1 MSGIPDD
8 LDNIGNRI
16 QDENVDDSPIFRS
29 NYIHP
34 YEKLTPDI
42 VINAVESLGYISD
55 ARILALNSYENR
67 VYQVGVQDQEPII
80 IKFYRP
86 ERWSIS
92 QILEEHEFTNKLY
105 SLDIPVVPPK
115 VFSALEYKTLGNFE
129 NFLFSI
135 YPRQGGRAPELD
147 NLEHLFQLGQFI
159 GRIHS
164 VGASFNFK
172 FRNSISVEDFGKK
185 MSDI

>member
-105 SLDIPVVPPK
+105 SLDIPVVPPRFSQLLSIRLLVILKTSYFPSILDK
-115 VFSALEYKTLGNFE
+115 VEGHL
-129 NFLFSI
+129 
-135 YPRQGGRAPELD
+135 
-147 NLEHLFQLGQFI
+147 NLI
-159 GRIHS
+159 I
-164 VGASFNFK
+164 
-172 FRNSISVEDFGKK
+172 
-185 MSDI
+185 